1 MVSSF
6 AGQYDTTP
14 LRRWCGGVVFTL
26 LNLLV
31 GNAAAAQIVAPA
43 ERVVSGRVVDSVS
56 GRPLQRAILYFEGTN
71 EEFRSGTDGH
81 FRIERVRPLDT
92 VMLVRQI
99 GYVPVRVPVPFS
111 ISAAEVDV
119 GRVWVRPVATKLDV
133 IAVEA
138 EQVRRYPQLED
149 FYRRK
154 QLGLPGFFM
163 TPDEI
168 ARASA
173 RRPSN
178 LIERSVKVKTEC
190 NDVVNW
196 QKGRGAQNS
205 PADCTARGSRPI
217 GTGLMNVELC
227 EMAIWIDGERST
239 MQVDDVPVGSIIAL
253 EVYSGPATTPTA
265 FGSGHCGV
273 VAIWTTGALTGLR

>member
-1 MVSSF
+1 MFMLLSF
-6 AGQYDTTP
+6 
-14 LRRWCGGVVFTL
+14 
-26 LNLLV
+26 LV
-31 GNAAAAQIVAPA
+31 GSAAAAQILAPA
-43 ERVVSGRVVDSVS
+43 ERVVTGLVLDSVS
-56 GRPLQRAILYFEGTN
+56 GRPLPRALLYFEGTT
-71 EEFRSGTDGH
+71 EEFRSGADGR
-81 FRIERVRPLDT
+81 FRIEGVRPLDT
-92 VMLVRQI
+92 MMVVRQI
-99 GYVPVRVPVPFS
+99 GYVPVRLPVPFS
-111 ISAAEVDV
+111 ISAAVVDV
-119 GRVWVRPVATKLDV
+119 GSVWLRPVATKLDV

-205 PADCTARGSRPI
+205 PTDCTARNSRPQ
-217 GTGLMNVELC
+217 GASMLAGGVTVEQC
-227 EMAIWIDGERST
+227 EMDVWMDGQRT
-239 MQVDDVPVGSIIAL
+239 DMKVDDIPVRTIVAL
-253 EVYSGPATTPTA
+253 EVYSGPATTPA
-265 FGSGHCGV
+265 MFGSGHCGV
-273 VAIWTTGALTGLR
+273 VVIWTNMGAPPR